1 MGLPSISLTKE
12 EVKVERTKP
21 LERVE
26 DIDVGRVD
34 DDEVDGVEG
43 AGVVE
48 KEEGEEGEEVVMKV
62 VTMEERVVSEVVGKA
77 TVDDG
82 AVALWEVND
91 L

>member
-62 VTMEERVVSEVVGKA
+62 VTM
-77 TVDDG
+77 
-82 AVALWEVND
+82 
-91 L
+91 